1 MTFDRELF
9 KKTFHSF
16 HEVSPWLFPA
26 LAAEN
31 FLLAVRPFV
40 VLHFSATVVDGL
52 YRGEGEARV
61 LLQALWLSCGV
72 LVVGQRPAMSLAV
85 MWKKRSSGF

>member
-40 VLHFSATVVDGL
+40 CLL
-52 YRGEGEARV
+52 YTSDA
-61 LLQALWLSCGV
+61 ADDSWLG
-72 LVVGQRPAMSLAV
+72 
-85 MWKKRSSGF
+85 